1 MAISEITTFFRTV
14 RQRASK
20 RESERVCVCVT
31 ERECL
36 CERRHETEKER
47 EREMDV
53 RDFFESNLNFIVC
66 ETFED
71 PMVA

>member
-1 MAISEITTFFRTV
+1 MCDLE
-14 RQRASK
+14 K
-20 RESERVCVCVT
+20 G
-31 ERECL
+31 CL
-36 CERRHETEKER
+36 CERGHETEKER